1 MTVSSDANASVA
13 LLRFKILSLPY
24 LVKVSELPSF
34 ADMVK
39 CRHKAPYCRKIKQYG
54 AFLLLICY

>member
-1 MTVSSDANASVA
+1 LEKCIGDGVTVSSDANASVA

-39 CRHKAPYCRKIKQYG
+39 
-54 AFLLLICY
+54 